1 MMLLWIV
8 LFYLA
13 DCKSKRKLFL
23 KLFSFSSFIFFLR
36 RKQMVQCSAGTVEI
50 SECPWPQ
57 NETSCVFFS
66 RSRFLQHLL
75 GSALS
80 VCWDPVLHTGHRE
93 SSFLVDSSG
102 LSSRGRSWKPP
113 WPQGFSTQR
122 SQWMRP
128 SVERLFSRALLPIYP
143 ERELVS
149 GHH

>member
-1 MMLLWIV
+1 MQQLCAMMLLWIV

-80 VCWDPVLHTGHRE
+80 LCAEIRCCTLGTG
-93 SSFLVDSSG
+93 
-102 LSSRGRSWKPP
+102 
-113 WPQGFSTQR
+113 
-122 SQWMRP
+122 
-128 SVERLFSRALLPIYP
+128 RALFWLTLLDCLP
-143 ERELVS
+143 EAEAGNHHGLRVS
-149 GHH
+149 AHRDPSE